1 MSEKLRT
8 VLSWS
13 SGKDSAWA
21 LHSLRQTPDVEVVG
35 LLTTI
40 NVEEKRVSVHST
52 REDLLDMQAEAA
64 DLPLQKIPLPDPCP
78 NEVYERAMEGA
89 LGDAKTAGVEAL
101 AFGDLFLEDI
111 RRYREESLAG
121 TGMQLLFPL
130 WGSDTRELAHKMLDS
145 GLRAWV
151 VCVDASALDP
161 SFAGRAFDRQFLE
174 DLPANVDPCG
184 EDGEFHT
191 FTFDGPMFRT
201 PIPVQPGDI
210 AERGG
215 FVFADVSAAE
225 GCIQHEPA
233 YPAAGAPSVLVP
245 EIGLCSICHH
255 ARIIRN
261 ARGSTFWRCAAA
273 EADARLLRYPRLP
286 VTECHVY
293 EPRQPR

>member
-89 LGDAKTAGVEAL
+89 LGDAKAAGVEAL

-225 GCIQHEPA
+225 GASSTSQPTLQLA
-233 YPAAGAPSVLVP
+233 LLPFSYQRSDFARSATMLGSSATPVAVPFGAARPPRRMRACCA
-245 EIGLCSICHH
+245 I
-255 ARIIRN
+255 
-261 ARGSTFWRCAAA
+261 RGS
-273 EADARLLRYPRLP
+273 
-286 VTECHVY
+286 
-293 EPRQPR
+293 Q